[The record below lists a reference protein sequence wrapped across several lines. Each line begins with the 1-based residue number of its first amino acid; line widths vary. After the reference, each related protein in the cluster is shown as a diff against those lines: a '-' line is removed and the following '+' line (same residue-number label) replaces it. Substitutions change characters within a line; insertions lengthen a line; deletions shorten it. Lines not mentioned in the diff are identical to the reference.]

1 MIHAQPVTVAD
12 VLRARDERA
21 EAQESL
27 RQKYGCTLVSFTMN
41 IAGPVKVNELIIRGF
56 QEGEQ
61 EIDRQLRAMEGRLRE
76 RRETLHFTGCEAMW
90 AIDAKPWVV
99 KRAMQHI
106 EDTHPL
112 GRLFDIDVIDGNG
125 THLSRR
131 EERPCLICGGPAKA
145 CARSRAHSAEEVFG
159 KTMAMLCAY
168 FNERYAVKLSHLAL
182 TALTRELRLTPKPGL
197 VDMENNGAHTDM
209 DVAAFERSIRAL
221 RLPFMAFAR
230 IGMEGADPAR
240 LQQAGI
246 EAEQAMLAA
255 AGVNTHKGAIFSLG
269 ILCCAA
275 GALWQGFTLDQ
286 LLAKAAELGGYFL
299 KQMKKAPPADTGGG
313 QQYMRYGLT
322 GARGEAAAG
331 FPSVREIALPAYEAA
346 LREGRSREDAGLH
359 ALLHLIAHVQDSNII
374 RRAGMEGQQW
384 ASAQARSLL
393 DKGYTKDDLRVMN
406 DRFVQRNISPGGS
419 ADLLA
424 ATYFIH
430 TLTTKEASL

>member
-1 MIHAQPVTVAD
+1 MIHIQPVTVAD
-12 VLRARDERA
+12 VLRARDERV
-21 EAQESL
+21 EAQEAL

-56 QEGEQ
+56 REGEQ
-61 EIDRQLRAMEGRLRE
+61 EIARQLRALEGRLRE

-90 AIDAKPWVV
+90 AIDAEAWVV

-112 GRLFDIDVIDGNG
+112 GRLFDIDVIDGDG

-131 EERPCLICGGPAKA
+131 EERPCLICGGPAKV
-145 CARSRAHSAEEVFG
+145 CARSRAHSVEEVFG
-159 KTMAMLCAY
+159 KSMDLIRSYLADQ
-168 FNERYAVKLSHLAL
+168 FVFSVGVSAVASLVV
-182 TALTRELRLTPKPGL
+182 ELGTSPKPGL
-197 VDMENNGAHTDM
+197 VDRENSGSHHDM
-209 DVAAFERSIRAL
+209 DYDTFMRSIKAL
-221 RLPFMAFAR
+221 RPFFHQFAR
-230 IGMEGADPAR
+230 IGMEGADPDR

-275 GALWQGFTLDQ
+275 GALGEGPSRKA
-286 LLAKAAELGGYFL
+286 LLEKAAELGGYFL

-313 QQYMRYGLT
+313 QQYLRYGLT

-384 ASAQARSLL
+384 ASAQAQALL
-393 DKGYTKDDLRVMN
+393 DNGYTKDDLRAMN